1 MSSVITLDFENWKA
15 QQVAAGNPVVLDEF
29 VFAYVPDLDPAQPI
43 NRNEKLPAQS
53 HIVHR
58 QAVNKTGLASENAV
72 AYSVTLG
79 TEVGNFDFNWIGL
92 LNKASGVIGMITH
105 APTQK
110 KIKTANG
117 LQGNVLTRSFLLE
130 FEGAAK
136 ETAITTTAETWQID
150 FTARLTGIDEMQRL
164 INTDSYGE
172 AAFFGDGF
180 AVIRS
185 GDQYTVKKGLAYVGG
200 LRGIL
205 KFDQTLNSLRNTRVY
220 ADFSYQGNLVSQWKT
235 AVKITAAN
243 DLKNYIDAAG
253 YPHYVFAVASID
265 NNGDISDLRPKG
277 TLSDRDLAEL
287 DEELGKV
294 KQDYAPKKWVA
305 GSFAR
310 GDESSVVIKG
320 SYPRVNF
327 MQSNINSD
335 YLAFEADFNSDT
347 RDLYLYR
354 RDSQSDNVYV
364 LGFPKKTGMLAT
376 LDDITLG
383 LAETKEVADNAA
395 PKKWVAGSFARGD
408 ESSVVIKGNYPRVNF
423 AQPNINSDYLAFE
436 ADFNSDTRDL
446 YLYRRN
452 AHGDNV
458 YVLGFPKK
466 AGMLAT
472 LDDISNNLAG
482 TKEVADNAAPKKW
495 VAGNFARGNESSVVI
510 KGSYPRVNF
519 AQPNI
524 NSDYLAFEAD
534 FNSDTRDLYLYRR
547 NAHGDNVYVLGFPKK
562 TGTLARLEDITKSSA
577 LKSND
582 GWWECGD
589 TGVIIQ
595 SGMISVGDN
604 DVVTAKFP
612 VPFPNEC
619 TSLVV
624 TARSESGNWGSDV
637 LSAYGVA
644 ISQSHMRVSLCA
656 NFSAAIAG
664 VSFIAIGY

>member
-1 MSSVITLDFENWKA
+1 MSSVITTDFEKWKA
-15 QQVAAGNPVVLDEF
+15 QQTAAGNPVVLDEF
-29 VFAYVPDLDPAQPI
+29 VFAYVPDLDPAQAI
-43 NRNEKLPAQS
+43 NRDEKLPADN

-79 TEVGNFDFNWIGL
+79 TEVGSFDFNWIGL
-92 LNKASGVIGMITH
+92 LNSASGVIGMITH

-164 INTDSYGE
+164 INIDSYGE

-180 AVIRS
+180 AVVRH
-185 GDQYTVKKGLAYVGG
+185 GEQYLVKKGLAYVGG
-200 LRGIL
+200 LRGML
-205 KFDQTLNSLRNTRVY
+205 EFDQTLNSQRNTRVY

-235 AVKITAAN
+235 AGQITVAN
-243 DLKNYIDAAG
+243 ELQNYIDAAG
-253 YPHYVFAVASID
+253 YPHYVFAVANID

-347 RDLYLYR
+347 RDLYMYRRDAQGDNIYVLGFPKKMGMLATLDDINSGLADTKELAENAAPREWVAEGFARGNDSSVVIQGNYPRVNFMQSNSNSDYLAFEAAFNSDTRDLYLYR
-354 RDSQSDNVYV
+354 RNAQGDNIYV

-376 LDDITLG
+376 LDDISDG
-383 LAETKEVADNAA
+383 LAGTKQVADNAA
-395 PKKWVAGSFARGD
+395 PKLWVANNFARGSD
-408 ESSVVIKGNYPRVNF
+408 STVVIKGGYPRVNF
-423 AQPNINSDYLAFE
+423 MQPNSNSDYLAFE
-436 ADFNSDTRDL
+436 ADFNNDTPDL
-446 YLYRRN
+446 YLYQRN
-452 AHGDNV
+452 ARGDNI
-458 YVLGFPKK
+458 YVLGFPQ
-466 AGMLAT
+466 
-472 LDDISNNLAG
+472 
-482 TKEVADNAAPKKW
+482 E
-495 VAGNFARGNESSVVI
+495 
-510 KGSYPRVNF
+510 
-519 AQPNI
+519 
-524 NSDYLAFEAD
+524 
-534 FNSDTRDLYLYRR
+534 
-547 NAHGDNVYVLGFPKK
+547 

-589 TGVIIQ
+589 TG
-595 SGMISVGDN
+595 MIVQFGTVSVGDN
-604 DVVTAKFP
+604 EVVTEKFP
-612 VPFPNEC
+612 VTFPNKC

-624 TARSESGNWGSDV
+624 TARSESRNGGADV

-644 ISQSHMRVSLCA
+644 ISQSHMRVSIST